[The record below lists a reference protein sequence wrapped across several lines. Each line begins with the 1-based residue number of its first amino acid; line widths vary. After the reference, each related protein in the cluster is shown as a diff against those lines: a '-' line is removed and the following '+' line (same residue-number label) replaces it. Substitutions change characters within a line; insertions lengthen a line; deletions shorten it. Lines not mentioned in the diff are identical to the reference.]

1 MSQENVELVRR
12 IFDSVSRGD
21 VDGALEP
28 TADDFVMDWSNSI
41 GPARGVY
48 RGKDQVRQLWASYLD
63 AFGLL
68 QWNPQEFIEVDDS
81 RLIVVNRSRMRG
93 RGSGAEVDAV
103 GAQLW
108 KLHAGKAESVTIY
121 QTKAEALAASGLAE

>member
-1 MSQENVELVRR
+1 MSQENVEIVRR
-12 IFDSVSRGD
+12 SFDAVNRGD

-48 RGKDQVRQLWASYLD
+48 RGKAQVRQLWASYLD
-63 AFGLL
+63 AFGQL
-68 QWNPQEFIEVDDS
+68 QWNPEEFIEVDDS

-93 RGSGAEVDAV
+93 QA
-103 GAQLW
+103 
-108 KLHAGKAESVTIY
+108 AGPRWT
-121 QTKAEALAASGLAE
+121 L

>member
-1 MSQENVELVRR
+1 MSEENVELVRR

-48 RGKDQVRQLWASYLD
+48 RGKKQVRQLWASYLD

-68 QWNPQEFIEVDDS
+68 QWNPRSSS
-81 RLIVVNRSRMRG
+81 RWTIRG
-93 RGSGAEVDAV
+93 
-103 GAQLW
+103 
-108 KLHAGKAESVTIY
+108 
-121 QTKAEALAASGLAE
+121 

>member
-1 MSQENVELVRR
+1 MES
-12 IFDSVSRGD
+12 
-21 VDGALEP
+21 
-28 TADDFVMDWSNSI
+28 
-41 GPARGVY
+41 
-48 RGKDQVRQLWASYLD
+48 
-63 AFGLL
+63 
-68 QWNPQEFIEVDDS
+68 QEFIEVDDS

-121 QTKAEALAASGLAE
+121 QSKTEALTAAGLSE